1 MSARNKF
8 LIVLGV
14 ILLIAST
21 YYFFSTPSGKDLVLV
36 GTVDANQ
43 IVVSP
48 QIQGRIL
55 KLLVEEGTQVKRG
68 DLIALLDPSELEA
81 QERAAAA
88 TIASMRSQMSANEYT
103 RQSTKGSTSGD
114 VANAQAKLA
123 AARAQLAQA
132 EAMLTRVES
141 DSRRTIGLAEAG
153 VASDQ
158 DRVQAEMNLKAQQ
171 ASVQSLKEQVTAA
184 QADLSSAVAR
194 TNQATAAQS
203 TVESTRAQ
211 VENAIAQMKE
221 AGVRLGYTKIY
232 SPVTGTVLVRAA
244 REGEVVNAGQAIV
257 TVVDFSDT
265 WAFAAIP
272 ETEADHIGL
281 GDTLRV
287 RLPGGTVIP
296 GKVFYKSA
304 EADFATQR
312 DVGRRKRDIRT
323 IALKVR
329 LDNPKGAYVPG
340 MTAEVLVSPEQ
351 LKGTDA
357 EERGSG
363 GEDVNSCG
371 GAGLLRPDGQ
381 SSVTTRARHHTGIW
395 GMQ

>member
-8 LIVLGV
+8 LIVLAI
-14 ILLIAST
+14 ILTIASG
-21 YYFFSTPSGKDLVLV
+21 YYFFSTPGGGDLVLV

-55 KLLVEEGTQVKRG
+55 KLLVEEGTAVKQG

-81 QERAAAA
+81 EERGAAA
-88 TIASMRSQMSANEYT
+88 TIASLRSQMSANQYT
-103 RQSTKGSTSGD
+103 QKSTKGSTSSD
-114 VANAQAKLA
+114 VANSQAKLQ

-132 EAMLTRVES
+132 EATLTRVES
-141 DSRRTIGLAEAG
+141 DSRRTIGLAQAG

-158 DRVQAEMNLKAQQ
+158 DRVQAEMNLKAQE
-171 ASVQSLKEQVTAA
+171 ASVQALKDQVTAG
-184 QADLSSAVAR
+184 QGDLDSAIAR
-194 TNQATAAQS
+194 TKQATAAQS

-211 VENAIAQMKE
+211 VENAVAQLKE
-221 AGVRLGYTKIY
+221 AEVRLGYTKIY

-265 WAFAAIP
+265 WVLAAIP
-272 ETEADHIGL
+272 ETDSDHIGL
-281 GDTLRV
+281 GDVLRV
-287 RLPGGTVIP
+287 RLPGGTIVP
-296 GKVFYKSA
+296 GKVFYKAA

-329 LDNPKGAYVPG
+329 LENPKGAYVPG

-351 LKGTDA
+351 LKGTA
-357 EERGSG
+357 EA
-363 GEDVNSCG
+363 
-371 GAGLLRPDGQ
+371 AGKK
-381 SSVTTRARHHTGIW
+381 
-395 GMQ
+395 